1 MTAISVIISTYNRP
15 RDLERVLLGYAV
27 QSDKDFEIVVADDGS
42 ADETHDVI
50 DRARREMKLKVSHV
64 WHEHDGFRKS
74 LIQNRAIEAAQ
85 TDYLI
90 FTDGDCIPRRDM
102 IAVHRQLATPGRY
115 VAGGYLKLS
124 RQATET
130 IQLADI
136 ESGRFT
142 DLEWLR
148 SRGWKPGHRS
158 LRLTDKHWL
167 SVLLDRVTTT
177 AANFQGN
184 NTGAWRESL
193 YAVNGFENG
202 MGYGGLDKA
211 LGYRMQNAGIKG
223 IQARYRIIAMHLDH
237 DRPYRSAEGMKKNR
251 EIMKGIRK
259 SGQVRAH
266 RGLAEL
272 EPDPTVVVD
281 RG

>member
-1 MTAISVIISTYNRP
+1 MTGISVIVSTYNRP
-15 RDLERVLLGYAV
+15 SFLERVLCGYAS
-27 QSDKDFEIVVADDGS
+27 QTDRDFEVVVADDGS
-42 ADETHDVI
+42 SQETFDLI
-50 DRARREMKLKVSHV
+50 ARARREMNLRIAHV
-64 WHEHDGFRKS
+64 WHEHKGFRKS
-74 LIQNRAIEAAQ
+74 LIQNRAIVAAE

-102 IAVHRQLATPGRY
+102 IAVHRRLATSGRY

-124 RQATET
+124 PQATAS
-130 IQLADI
+130 IQLSDI

-142 DLEWLR
+142 DLDWLR
-148 SRGWKPGHRS
+148 SQGWKPGHRA
-158 LRLTDKHWL
+158 LRLTDKYWL
-167 SVLLDRVTTT
+167 SVLLDRTTTT

-184 NTGAWRESL
+184 NTGAWREHL
-193 YAVNGFENG
+193 YTVNGFENT

-237 DRPYRSAEGMKKNR
+237 DRPYRSPEGMQKNR
-251 EIMKGIRK
+251 DIMKGIRK

-266 RGLAEL
+266 RGIAEL
-272 EPDPTVVVD
+272 EVDPTLKVD

>member
-1 MTAISVIISTYNRP
+1 MTGISVIVSTYNRP
-15 RDLERVLLGYAV
+15 GYLERVLCGYAV
-27 QSDKDFEIVVADDGS
+27 QSDPDFEVIVADDGS
-42 ADETHDVI
+42 SQETADLI
-50 DRARREMKLKVSHV
+50 ARARQDMNIRIVHV
-64 WHEHDGFRKS
+64 WHEHKGFRKS
-74 LIQNRAIEAAQ
+74 LIQNRAIEAAR
-85 TDYLI
+85 TEYLI

-102 IAVHRQLATPGRY
+102 VAVHRRLATPGRY

-124 RQATET
+124 PQATAAV
-130 IQLADI
+130 QLSDI

-142 DLEWLR
+142 DLDWLR
-148 SRGWKPGHRS
+148 SQGWKPGHRS
-158 LRLTDKHWL
+158 LRLTDKYWL

-184 NTGAWRESL
+184 NTGAWRTSL
-193 YAVNGFENG
+193 FEVNGFENE

-211 LGYRMQNAGIKG
+211 LGYRLQNAGIKG
-223 IQARYRIIAMHLDH
+223 IQARYRIIAMHLEH
-237 DRPYRSAEGMKKNR
+237 DRPYRSPEGMKKNR

-266 RGLAEL
+266 RGLEEL
-272 EPDPTVVVD
+272 EPDPTLKVD

>member
-15 RDLERVLLGYAV
+15 RDLERVLYGYSV
-27 QSDKDFEIVVADDGS
+27 QSDRDFEVVIADDGS
-42 ADETHDVI
+42 SDETADLI
-50 DRARREMKLKVSHV
+50 ARARSDMRLRITHV
-64 WHEHDGFRKS
+64 WHEHIGFRKS
-74 LIQNRAIEAAQ
+74 LIQNRAIAAAR
-85 TDYLI
+85 TEYLI

-102 IAVHRQLATPGRY
+102 MAVHRQLVTPGRY

-124 RQATET
+124 RQATSS
-130 IQLADI
+130 IQLSDI

-142 DLEWLR
+142 QLDWLR
-148 SRGWKPGHRS
+148 SQGWKPGHRS
-158 LRLTDKHWL
+158 LRLTRKHWL
-167 SVLLDRVTTT
+167 SRFLDRITTT

-193 YAVNGFENG
+193 YTVNGFENE

-211 LGYRMQNAGIKG
+211 LGYRMQNAGIRG

-237 DRPYRSAEGMKKNR
+237 DRPYRSAEGMQKNR
-251 EIMKGIRK
+251 DIMEGIRR
-259 SGQVRAH
+259 SGQIRAH
-266 RGLAEL
+266 RGLDEL
-272 EPDPTVVVD
+272 EPDPTLKVD